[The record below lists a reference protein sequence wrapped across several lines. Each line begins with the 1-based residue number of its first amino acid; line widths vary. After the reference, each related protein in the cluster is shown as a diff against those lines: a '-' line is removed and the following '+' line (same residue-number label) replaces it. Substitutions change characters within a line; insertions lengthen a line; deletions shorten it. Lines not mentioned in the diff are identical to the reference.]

1 MIFLLLLL
9 QALISVE
16 SGGYQY
22 YVCNM
27 YADDID
33 NLDEDD
39 TNGHHGGHHWWFGHW
54 WGNNHHIDEGDNTDG
69 YVIVRPISTGG
80 FLVPP
85 QSTGTGTYY
94 IYLSFYKQSFVYTI
108 HTTTP
113 YTFRMNLTHL

>member
-1 MIFLLLLL
+1 MVILLLLL

-16 SGGYQY
+16 SGYQY

-39 TNGHHGGHHWWFGHW
+39 NEHHGSHHWWFGHW
-54 WGNNHHIDEGDNTDG
+54 WNNDHHVDEGDNTDG
-69 YVIVRPISTGG
+69 YVIVRPISTDG

-94 IYLSFYKQSFVYTI
+94 
-108 HTTTP
+108 
-113 YTFRMNLTHL
+113 TFIFFTNNRLYIR